1 MSVAQPLSALPTLRG
16 QRCTLRA
23 LTLVTAWAFSALP
36 LAIRKGGFAIDAV
49 QYGLTRPG
57 VQPGEH
63 RLPPNA

>member
-1 MSVAQPLSALPTLRG
+1 VSVAQPLSAPPTLRG

-23 LTLVTAWAFSALP
+23 LTLVTAWAFSALL